1 MNNINIYSLYVDK
14 SQNPTKYLTSL
25 ISQETDTD
33 TQIAI
38 LFKQYQ
44 QANTIRIISYD
55 PITNEI
61 DTNQII
67 ANRK

>member
-1 MNNINIYSLYVDK
+1 MNNINIYSLYTDK
-14 SQNPTKYLTSL
+14 SQNPTSYLTSL